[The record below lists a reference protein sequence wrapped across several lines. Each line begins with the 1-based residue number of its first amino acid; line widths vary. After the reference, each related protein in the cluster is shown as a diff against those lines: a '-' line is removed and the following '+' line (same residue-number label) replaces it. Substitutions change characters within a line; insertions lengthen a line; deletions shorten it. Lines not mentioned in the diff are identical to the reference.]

1 MSDSLLRQFTEKHG
15 NGFLRDEEAED
26 QPEDLVAFGWLRGS
40 RERATMLEIRRR
52 DGSIIAL
59 PYHFLERADFD
70 PSDGIT
76 LKFTGQ
82 TVRLI
87 GRNLNREVRPHLRLF
102 LGIARHRIPWLQEA
116 DEPMAMSAPKDA
128 TVIEQVEFK

>member
-1 MSDSLLRQFTEKHG
+1 MNDSILRQFTERHG
-15 NGFLRDEEAED
+15 NGLRRDEEPDE

-40 RERATMLEIRRR
+40 RERAAMLEIRLR
-52 DGSIIAL
+52 DGSIDAF
-59 PYHFLERADFD
+59 PYHLLERASFN
-70 PSDGIT
+70 PSEGIT

-102 LGIARHRIPWLQEA
+102 LGLARHRIPWLQEA
-116 DEPMAMSAPKDA
+116 DEPMVMTAPKDA
-128 TVIEQVEFK
+128 TVIERVEIT